1 MDSEQITRGLC
12 LNVLVTGSSGFIGSK
27 FVRILRA
34 QGFNVFCL
42 IRAESNRSELGI
54 HTLVLE
60 ENSVAGFESALTEK
74 FDYIFNLAAYG
85 VGRLD
90 QDMDK
95 MFAGN
100 VSFLSNLLRSLSYKP
115 KLVINVGSCAEYG
128 ILEEN
133 ILVDEDRVLAP
144 TNLYGAMK
152 SSSTLINTQL
162 AKDKGLPLIN
172 IRLFGVF
179 GEGEAEH
186 RLMPYLIGRLDA
198 DLPVELTSGQQQRD
212 LLYIDDVISAFLA
225 VFENTEKLLEHDIY
239 NVCSGVPVK
248 VKDYVN
254 FVAMRLNKSLDLLQ
268 WGKVVRSD
276 EPTWVVG
283 SNERFR
289 SCTGWEPKFSM
300 EAGLAKAIHEYR
312 QRSLKH

>member
-1 MDSEQITRGLC
+1 M
-12 LNVLVTGSSGFIGSK
+12 NVLVTGSSGFIGSK
-27 FVRILRA
+27 FVRVLRA

-179 GEGEAEH
+179 GEGEAEY

-225 VFENTEKLLEHDIY
+225 VFENTEELLEHDIY

-254 FVAMRLNKSLDLLQ
+254 FVAMRLKKSLDLLQ

-289 SCTGWEPKFSM
+289 SCTGWEPQYSM
-300 EAGLAKAIHEYR
+300 EAGLTKAIKQYR
-312 QRSLKH
+312 RRIIESH